1 MEIEL
6 KLALDARQ
14 GPRLRR
20 HPLLAGLKPQR
31 RRLQSVYFDTPEFDL
46 MKRAIAFR
54 LRRVGYHWVQ
64 TLKAEARAVG
74 ALSSRPEWEMAV
86 AGSDPDFAVMP
97 AEAMAL
103 LAKIDLSRLAPV
115 FVTEFQ
121 RTTWLIE
128 SGGCVAELALDSG
141 EIRAG
146 EASKAISEVEI
157 ELKSGSPEGLFG
169 LARSLLDELPL
180 RIEPR
185 SKAERGYLLC
195 EAISPAPVRAARP
208 DIRPDQPA
216 AEAWVGV
223 TRAALVQ
230 LVANV
235 PGFLDHPE
243 EIEYLHQLRIALRRL
258 RAAVGLG
265 RSLGMARPV
274 WSQALGEIMR
284 GLNPARDWDVFL
296 HETLPSVQA
305 VLSEVLGDAPVGEDM
320 LNRAR
325 QATLQARQ
333 TAQGLIASPEFTRLV
348 LDVGESLHASPGDG
362 GCAAEWAASLLD
374 ERWKKLRGLCGK
386 LSDLGPGGRHEVR
399 IAAKKLRY
407 AADALEGLYGKRD
420 GKRDGKRARTFIK
433 RLAQLQ
439 DSLGRANDA
448 YIATRLLEDMRHRN
462 MALAYDAGRIS
473 GVVTDRVTH
482 HGMASDSL
490 WRRMAKSR
498 VFWR

>member
-6 KLALDARQ
+6 KLALDARH

-20 HPLLAGLKPQR
+20 HPLLSALKPQR
-31 RRLQSVYFDTPEFDL
+31 RRLLSVYFDTPEFDL
-46 MKRAIAFR
+46 MNRSIAFR

-64 TLKAEARAVG
+64 TLKAEDRAVG

-86 AGSDPDFAVMP
+86 AGGDPDFAVMP
-97 AEAMAL
+97 PDAMDL

-121 RTTWLIE
+121 RTTWLIQ
-128 SGGCVAELALDSG
+128 SDGCVAELALDSG

-146 EASKAISEVEI
+146 HASQPISEIEI

-169 LARSLLDELPL
+169 LARALLDELPL

-185 SKAERGYLLC
+185 AKAERGYLLC
-195 EAISPAPVRAARP
+195 EALSSAPVRAARP

-235 PGFLDHPE
+235 PGFLEHPE

-265 RSLGMARPV
+265 KSLGMARPA
-274 WSQALGEIMR
+274 WSQALSEVMR

-305 VLSEVLGDAPVGEDM
+305 VLGGVIGDAPVGED
-320 LNRAR
+320 LSSRAR

-333 TAQGLIASPEFTRLV
+333 AAQELIASREFTRLV
-348 LDVGESLHASPGDG
+348 LDVGETLHASACDG
-362 GCAAEWAASLLD
+362 MSSVDWAASLLED
-374 ERWKKLRGLCGK
+374 RWKKLRGLCRK
-386 LSDLGPGGRHEVR
+386 LSDQGPGGRHEVR

-407 AADALEGLYGKRD
+407 AADALEGLYGKR
-420 GKRDGKRARTFIK
+420 GRNFIK

-448 YIATRLLEDMRHRN
+448 YIATRLLEDLRHRN
-462 MALAYDAGRIS
+462 MALAYDVGRIS
-473 GVVTDRVTH
+473 GVMTERVTH
-482 HGMASDSL
+482 HGLASDSV
-490 WRRMAKSR
+490 WRRMAKAR
-498 VFWR
+498 AFWR